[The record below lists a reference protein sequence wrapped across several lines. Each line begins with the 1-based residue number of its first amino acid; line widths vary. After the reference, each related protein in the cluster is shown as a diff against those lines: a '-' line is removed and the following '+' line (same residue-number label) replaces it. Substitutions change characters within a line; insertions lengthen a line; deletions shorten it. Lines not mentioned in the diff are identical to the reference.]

1 MTDIRTLSI
10 RTPGSS
16 RVVCPNCV
24 AQSYN
29 RGGRHPDRLAQDRDC
44 CLLNVPAGAQCRPDG
59 IGPVGSKA
67 EGRDDDFSDGC
78 EYSHFIFG
86 KVRTS

>member
-1 MTDIRTLSI
+1 MTDRSLSI
-10 RTPGSS
+10 RAPGSP
-16 RVVCPNCV
+16 RVVCPNCA

-44 CLLNVPAGAQCRPDG
+44 CLRDVPIGAQCRPDG

-86 KVRTS
+86 KVCPLV